1 MSVELL
7 RNLESDT
14 VAESCA
20 VISTVE
26 GIVGHFT
33 WDPIV
38 HSIREALDSGGLSLA
53 ELRDSI
59 SSWLGAMVRGQ
70 KLPLETALIALTV
83 VLETV
88 PGDQAEELLTSL
100 AKLNIAEVALVSRV
114 ARLCLE
120 RRRQRLSSSAVAH
133 FYCSDILVQDQ
144 VPTLFCPFA
153 VSIENTRSVEEMVD
167 A

>member
-1 MSVELL
+1 MSLELL
-7 RNLESDT
+7 RSIESDT

-20 VISTVE
+20 AISTVE
-26 GIVGHFT
+26 GIVAHFT
-33 WDPIV
+33 SDPTV
-38 HSIREALDSGGLSLA
+38 HAIRLALDSGGLSFA
-53 ELRDSI
+53 ELLDAI
-59 SSWLGAMVRGQ
+59 ATWLGALVRGQ

-88 PGDQAEELLTSL
+88 PGDPAEEVLTSI